1 MVKADASLCRL
12 PTAVD
17 RRWPG
22 GGAGRA
28 PDHRAELGR
37 ILVQVAHQKPSGGV
51 GPLRPSTL
59 VDWTTSVGFICCRGA
74 VGLLNQ
80 QNSCWANLPWRDQG
94 VQGQGQETE
103 ANDRHDDRA
112 ACFYSCS
119 VKADSQVMRSH
130 KSHSL
135 PSNKVQRGTLR
146 KALCQ
151 LQGQGTM
158 NGAPSTCPYISP
170 NSSGHKKPVA
180 TEHASWQSVSVRQRG
195 PRAAALDERLN
206 RGCVALR
213 SFWGDKETPVG
224 QKTHGRSCTMVN
236 SVA

>member
-1 MVKADASLCRL
+1 MARRDVDAAAIARWGLGLGVRGVRRCPEGRLGGRTFRPARPGVPILRAGIIDGTEAAAQEQASTIFYFLDVQEQDHVWLLPDTTRPILWSLALILAIFLSWTRGLDSLHAMVKADASLCRL

-17 RRWPG
+17 RNRRWPG

-112 ACFYSCS
+112 ACFNL
-119 VKADSQVMRSH
+119 V
-130 KSHSL
+130 
-135 PSNKVQRGTLR
+135 GR
-146 KALCQ
+146 KQTA
-151 LQGQGTM
+151 
-158 NGAPSTCPYISP
+158 
-170 NSSGHKKPVA
+170 
-180 TEHASWQSVSVRQRG
+180 R
-195 PRAAALDERLN
+195 
-206 RGCVALR
+206 
-213 SFWGDKETPVG
+213 
-224 QKTHGRSCTMVN
+224 
-236 SVA
+236 